1 MAKDE
6 LPPNA
11 LELSGLP
18 PKSRRIGLVAS
29 WLIRA
34 LSVTYRFRLHDPGD
48 VCANPPE
55 KPMVWIFWH
64 NRIFV
69 LPVVYKKFL
78 SARKGA
84 ILSSASKDGAIIAS
98 IVARFGCASIRG
110 SSSRRGAAAL
120 LGLIDWIKGGYDVA
134 IVPDGPRGP
143 IYHMGPG
150 VIKLAEVTRAAIL
163 PVRIEYNSAWK
174 FKSWDRFQLPKPFTT
189 VNVYFEPL
197 EMVPEELNEEAF
209 EAERKRI
216 ETVLNPNHETD

>member
-1 MAKDE
+1 MATEE

-18 PKSRRIGLVAS
+18 PKSRRIGWLAS
-29 WLIRA
+29 WLIRI
-34 LSVTYRFRLHDPGD
+34 LSCTYRFRLHDPGGISSH
-48 VCANPPE
+48 PPE
-55 KPMVWIFWH
+55 APMIWIFWH

-78 SARKGA
+78 RSRRGA
-84 ILSSASKDGAIIAS
+84 ILTSASKDGAIIAS

-143 IYHMGPG
+143 LYHMGPG

-163 PVRIEYNSAWK
+163 PVRIEYASAWK
-174 FKSWDRFQLPKPFTT
+174 FSSWDRFQLPKPFTK
-189 VNVYFEPL
+189 VDVYFEPL
-197 EMVPEELNEEAF
+197 ETVPEELDDEAF
-209 EAERKRI
+209 ELERKRI
-216 ETVLNPNHETD
+216 ETVLNPDHETD